1 MITSTIFLKV
11 EMFQFMSSILKNFD
25 NFSHEGIVNVFG
37 FAKKIFTATASNQ
50 TLQQEVVQR
59 LIGTASEVD
68 LVRMSA
74 LTKSEKVMEAAAD
87 LFKLLLNSKVR
98 LSHDS
103 NWRKQ

>member
-1 MITSTIFLKV
+1 
-11 EMFQFMSSILKNFD
+11 MFQFMSSILKNFD

-37 FAKKIFTATASNQ
+37 FAKKIF